1 MTPAA
6 TPRIA
11 PLPPDEWAGRERE
24 MLRGNLARAD
34 RYLTGAAD
42 APPVP
47 SILGLLARH
56 PGVGAS
62 WLAFSGTL
70 LDEGTLDPRDRE
82 LLILRVGLRT
92 GCRYQWAQHVGMAR
106 AAGLTSAQLAA
117 VAEGAE
123 AGIWT
128 DRDRDLLRATD
139 QLVDG
144 HAIDDATWT
153 RLAAR
158 FDERRLIELLF
169 VVGGYVCLAM
179 VLNGVGLEPAA
190 GSDPD
195 APFGRPPA
203 NDPIR

>member
-6 TPRIA
+6 APRMR
-11 PLPPDEWAGRERE
+11 PLPIAEWAEE
-24 MLRGNLARAD
+24 ELELLRGNMARAD

-47 SILGLLARH
+47 SILGLFARH
-56 PGVGAS
+56 PRLSAP

-70 LDEGTLDPRDRE
+70 LDGGTLEPRDRE
-82 LLILRVGLRT
+82 LLILRVGQRT

-106 AAGLTSAQLAA
+106 AAGLEPEQIAA
-117 VAEGAE
+117 LRDGDGA
-123 AGIWT
+123 WS
-128 DRDRDLLRATD
+128 DRDRDILLAAD

-144 HAIDDATWT
+144 HTIDDALWE

-158 FDERRLIELLF
+158 FDERRLLELLF

-179 VLNGVGLEPAA
+179 VLNSVGLEPSN

-195 APFGRPPA
+195 AGPAPRPSGPPA
-203 NDPIR
+203 E